1 MFIIIYFFNFI
12 YIHIHHKMNFQF
24 NKALTNPKETFQVSF
39 TEKEIS
45 KLTTIYNMMED
56 IELSPGDTDC
66 VIPVPIDF
74 LPDSIDLLKLILN
87 LEEINKGCVK
97 KVFTDYFQE
106 KEFQM
111 TKDTISSLLVFI
123 DFMNIEENL
132 ENIIYDISAYYL
144 INLSKKSLELSNS

>member
-1 MFIIIYFFNFI
+1 MSKKIEIINGPNLNLLGKREPDIYG
-12 YIHIHHKMNFQF
+12 KS
-24 NKALTNPKETFQVSF
+24 T
-39 TEKEIS
+39 
-45 KLTTIYNMMED
+45 
-56 IELSPGDTDC
+56 
-66 VIPVPIDF
+66 
-74 LPDSIDLLKLILN
+74 
-87 LEEINKGCVK
+87 LEEINKDCVK

>member
-1 MFIIIYFFNFI
+1 
-12 YIHIHHKMNFQF
+12 MNFQF

-66 VIPVPIDF
+66 VIPIAIDF

-87 LEEINKGCVK
+87 LDEISKGSVK

-144 INLSKKSLELSNS
+144 INLSKESLELSNS